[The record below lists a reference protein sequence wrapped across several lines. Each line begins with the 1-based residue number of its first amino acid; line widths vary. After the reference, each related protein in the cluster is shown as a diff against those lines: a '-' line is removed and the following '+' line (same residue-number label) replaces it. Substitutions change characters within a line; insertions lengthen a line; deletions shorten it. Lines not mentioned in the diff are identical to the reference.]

1 MTDNRAGPPG
11 PRAQVFHQSAGAVV
25 LAEGRCL
32 VLHLAGS
39 DEWVFPKGHLE
50 EGERPEDAAVREVRE
65 ETGYDIRI
73 FGPIGRTRCAFGP
86 AKGHRK
92 HVEWF
97 LAEPIGGVLAL
108 EPIFSELEFLDPAAA
123 QRLLSH
129 VSDRQIAEGAFELA
143 CELDQ

>member
-1 MTDNRAGPPG
+1 VTDNRAGPPG

-50 EGERPEDAAVREVRE
+50 EGDPDRSEDPNIVAGLLRDLADRRVL
-65 ETGYDIRI
+65 GSS
-73 FGPIGRTRCAFGP
+73 GP